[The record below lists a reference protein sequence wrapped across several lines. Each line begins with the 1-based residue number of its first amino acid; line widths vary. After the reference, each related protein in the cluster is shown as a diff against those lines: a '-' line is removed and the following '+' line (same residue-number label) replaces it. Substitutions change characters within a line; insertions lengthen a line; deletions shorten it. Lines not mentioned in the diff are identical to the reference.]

1 MITKSFAVKRIIL
14 TVLVGVSM
22 LLLPFRRRN
31 QIYPISYQ
39 IVLARTVHEFLEKR
53 NGSRKRNSDSN
64 SWKELVK
71 DGDYR

>member
-39 IVLARTVHEFLEKR
+39 IKPVVPVVVYGLR
-53 NGSRKRNSDSN
+53 N
-64 SWKELVK
+64 
-71 DGDYR
+71 

>member
-39 IVLARTVHEFLEKR
+39 IVQARTVHEF
-53 NGSRKRNSDSN
+53 
-64 SWKELVK
+64 
-71 DGDYR
+71 